1 MFAQTE
7 PTAAL
12 TAGPRRG
19 EILAGWRLT
28 DEQRAAATHD
38 GGHLLVVAGAGT
50 GKTTALTARLAHL
63 VGSGCDPGRILLLTF
78 SRRAA
83 AELLQRA
90 EASAGHAVAR
100 QAWGGT
106 FHAVANR
113 LLRRH
118 GPALGLDP
126 SFTVLDQGDAAGLLA
141 LVREELADVASGAGG
156 PTAQPRR
163 RRRAKP
169 ETMAAILSRVVNSR
183 TPVSTVVP
191 RHFPWC
197 TAELDDLKAT
207 FAGYTVRKRAAH
219 VLDFDDL
226 LLCWQALF
234 EAPGAGDELRGRF
247 DHVLVDEYQDT
258 NALQADLLAGLA
270 AGGARITAVGDDAQ
284 AIYGFRA
291 ADVRNILDFPS
302 RFQADIVR
310 LEQSQRSTPPLVAF
324 TNAVI
329 AEAPERHEKQ
339 LWSARSGA
347 ARPALVTC
355 ADEGAQSAAVCERLL
370 NHLERGT
377 PLRSQAVLVRTGH
390 HSDLLELEL
399 SVRGIPYVKYGGL
412 RFLEAAHVKDLV
424 AALRLVENPR
434 DEVAWSRV
442 LQLIDGVGPA
452 TARRVVLAATA
463 GGGDARIALVDR
475 APSLAAGLAAA
486 VGQLATALV
495 DAASPALVGRAGA
508 QVDRVRR
515 WLDPQVAARHGD
527 AAARLADLDQLAA
540 AAAGASSLGRFLVEL
555 ALDPPASTGDLA
567 GPPLRDDDVLT
578 ISTIHSAKGLEWDV
592 VHVLHLADGCVPSDM
607 ATGDDAAIEEERR
620 LLYVALTR
628 ARDALYAYVPLRYHH
643 HRRGRDDAHGYA
655 QRSRFLTPAALEHVD
670 HQGAAPVSDP
680 DPAASAP
687 GPAAGLAAVD
697 RRLASLFE

>member
-1 MFAQTE
+1 MFAT
-7 PTAAL
+7 TAASNGAEGL
-12 TAGPRRG
+12 T
-19 EILAGWRLT
+19 GWRLT

-50 GKTTALTARLAHL
+50 GKTTALTARLVHL

-83 AELLQRA
+83 GELLQRA
-90 EASAGHAVAR
+90 EAAAGHAVTR
-100 QAWGGT
+100 QTWGGT

-118 GPALGLDP
+118 GRALGLDP
-126 SFTVLDQGDAAGLLA
+126 SFTVLDAGDSAGLLA
-141 LVREELADVASGAGG
+141 LVREELAEAREADRTSAPAL
-156 PTAQPRR
+156 R

-183 TPVSTVVP
+183 TPVSAVVP

-197 TAELDDLKAT
+197 AAEIDDLRAT
-207 FAGYTVRKRAAH
+207 FAGYTARKRASQ

-226 LLCWQALF
+226 LLCWQALL
-234 EAPGAGDELRGRF
+234 EAPGAGEELRTRF

-258 NALQADLLAGLA
+258 NALQAEILAGLA
-270 AGGARITAVGDDAQ
+270 GGGARITAVGDDAQ

-302 RFQADIVR
+302 RFGAEVVR
-310 LEQSQRSTPPLVAF
+310 LEQSQRSTPPLLAF

-339 LWSARSGA
+339 LWSARAGSV
-347 ARPALVTC
+347 RPAIVTC
-355 ADEGAQSAAVCERLL
+355 ADEGVQSAAVCERLL
-370 NHLERGT
+370 DHLERGT
-377 PLRSQAVLVRTGH
+377 PLRGQAVLVRTGH
-390 HSDLLELEL
+390 HTDLLELEL

-452 TARRVVLAATA
+452 TARRMVLEATTN
-463 GGGDARIALVDR
+463 GFDARVALLDQPPQLTATV
-475 APSLAAGLAAA
+475 AAA
-486 VGQLATALV
+486 VTELASALV
-495 DAASPALVGRAGA
+495 DAASPEMVGRAGT
-508 QVDRVRR
+508 QVDRIRR
-515 WLDPQVAARHGD
+515 WLDPHVASRHGD
-527 AAARLADLDQLAA
+527 GAARLADLDQLTVV
-540 AAAGASSLGRFLVEL
+540 AAGAASLGHFLVDL

-567 GPPLRDDDVLT
+567 GPPLRDDDTLT
-578 ISTIHSAKGLEWDV
+578 VSTIHSAKGLEWDV

-607 ATGDDAAIEEERR
+607 ATGDDAGVEEERR

-628 ARDALYAYVPLRYHH
+628 ARDALYGYVPLRYHH

-655 QRSRFLTPAALEHVD
+655 QRSRFLTTATLEHVD
-670 HQGAAPVSDP
+670 HQGAAPSSDP
-680 DPAASAP
+680 E
-687 GPAAGLAAVD
+687 GPAPAGSPGAGLGAVD
-697 RRLASLFE
+697 RQLSALFE

>member
-1 MFAQTE
+1 MFA
-7 PTAAL
+7 L
-12 TAGPRRG
+12 TTSTS
-19 EILAGWRLT
+19 LAGWRLT
-28 DEQRAAATHD
+28 DEQRTAATYQ

-63 VGSGCDPGRILLLTF
+63 VARGVDPARILLLTF

-90 EASAGHAVAR
+90 EAATDQRVAR
-100 QAWGGT
+100 QTWGGT

-118 GPALGLDP
+118 GRALGLDP
-126 SFTVLDQGDAAGLLA
+126 SFTVLDQGDTAGLLA
-141 LVREELADVASGAGG
+141 LVREEARARAAPPSEAS
-156 PTAQPRR
+156 R

-183 TPVSTVVP
+183 TPVPAVVA

-197 TAELDDLKAT
+197 TPDLDELKAT
-207 FAGYTVRKRAAH
+207 FSAYTARKRAAQ

-234 EAPGAGDELRGRF
+234 DAPVVGDELRGRF

-258 NALQADLLAGLA
+258 NALQADLLVELA
-270 AGGARITAVGDDAQ
+270 AGGSRITAVGDDAQ

-302 RFQADIVR
+302 RFGAEIVR

-339 LWSARSGA
+339 LWSARSGT
-347 ARPALVTC
+347 ARPNLVTC

-370 NHLERGT
+370 DHLERGT

-399 SVRGIPYVKYGGL
+399 TVRHIPYIKYGGL
-412 RFLEAAHVKDLV
+412 RFLEAAHVKDLM
-424 AALRLVENPR
+424 AALRLLENPR
-434 DEVAWSRV
+434 DEVAWCRV

-452 TARRVVLAATA
+452 TARRISAAA
-463 GGGDARIALVDR
+463 AAEGGDARLALLER
-475 APSLAAGLAAA
+475 PPPLATAAAASVAELAAA
-486 VGQLATALV
+486 LVEASSADLA
-495 DAASPALVGRAGA
+495 GRAGA
-508 QVDRVRR
+508 QVERVRV
-515 WLDPQVAARHGD
+515 WLDPVVAARHGD
-527 AAARLADLDQLAA
+527 GTARLADLDRLGSAA
-540 AAAGASSLGRFLVEL
+540 AASASLGRFLVEL

-567 GPPLRDDDVLT
+567 GPPLLDDDVLT
-578 ISTIHSAKGLEWDV
+578 VSTIHSAKGLEWDV
-592 VHVLHLADGCVPSDM
+592 VHVLHLVDGNIPSDM
-607 ATGDDAAIEEERR
+607 ATGDADEIEEERR

-628 ARDALYAYVPLRYHH
+628 ARDALYGYVPLRYHH

-655 QRSRFLTPAALEHVD
+655 QASRFLTPSALRHVD
-670 HQGAAPVSDP
+670 HQGAAPVVDP
-680 DPAASAP
+680 DPEAATQSP
-687 GPAAGLAAVD
+687 VSGMGAVD
-697 RRLASLFE
+697 RRLATLFE

>member
-1 MFAQTE
+1 MFA
-7 PTAAL
+7 PTTTTL
-12 TAGPRRG
+12 D
-19 EILAGWRLT
+19 GWRLT
-28 DEQRAAATHD
+28 DEQRAAAIHD

-63 VGSGCDPGRILLLTF
+63 VARGVDPARILLLTF

-90 EASAGHAVAR
+90 EAATDQRVAR
-100 QAWGGT
+100 QTWGGT

-113 LLRRH
+113 LLRHH
-118 GPALGLDP
+118 GWALGLDP

-141 LVREELADVASGAGG
+141 LVREELADQARARENPHRGEPAREAPSPPDGV
-156 PTAQPRR
+156 R

-183 TPVSTVVP
+183 TPVSATVA

-197 TAELDDLKAT
+197 TPDLDDLKAIFT
-207 FAGYTVRKRAAH
+207 AYTARKRAAH

-234 EAPGAGDELRGRF
+234 DVPVVGDELRGRF

-258 NALQADLLAGLA
+258 NALQADLLAELA
-270 AGGARITAVGDDAQ
+270 AGGSRITAVGDDAQ

-291 ADVRNILDFPS
+291 ADVRNILDFPA
-302 RFQADIVR
+302 RFGSEVVR

-329 AEAPERHEKQ
+329 AEAPERHEKE
-339 LWSARSGA
+339 LWSARTGT

-370 NHLERGT
+370 DHLERGT
-377 PLRSQAVLVRTGH
+377 ALRSQAVLVRTGH

-399 SVRGIPYVKYGGL
+399 TVRHIPYVKYGGL
-412 RFLEAAHVKDLV
+412 RFLEAAHVKDFM

-434 DEVAWSRV
+434 DEVAWSRL
-442 LQLIDGVGPA
+442 LQLVDGVGAA
-452 TARRVVLAATA
+452 TARRVLAAA
-463 GGGDARIALVDR
+463 CVDGGDARLALLER
-475 APSLAAGLAAA
+475 PPPLAAA
-486 VGQLATALV
+486 VAAPVADLAA
-495 DAASPALVGRAGA
+495 ALVGASSPGLNGMVGA
-508 QVDRVRR
+508 QVERVRC
-515 WLDPQVAARHGD
+515 WLDPIVAARHGD
-527 AAARLADLDQLAA
+527 GTARLADLDRLAA
-540 AAAGASSLGRFLVEL
+540 AAAASPSLGRFLVEL

-567 GPPLRDDDVLT
+567 GPPMLDDDVLT

-592 VHVLHLADGCVPSDM
+592 VHVLHLADGNIPSDM
-607 ATGDDAAIEEERR
+607 STGDAAEIEEERR

-628 ARDALYAYVPLRYHH
+628 ARDALYGYVPLRYHH

-655 QRSRFLTPAALEHVD
+655 QHSRFLTPAVLEHVD
-670 HQGAAPVSDP
+670 HQGAAPLADP
-680 DPAASAP
+680 DSRGVPT
-687 GPAAGLAAVD
+687 GAAGGLGAVD
-697 RRLASLFE
+697 RRLATLFQ

>member
-1 MFAQTE
+1 MFAST
-7 PTAAL
+7 PV
-12 TAGPRRG
+12 P
-19 EILAGWRLT
+19 LAGWRLT
-28 DEQRAAATHD
+28 DEQRAAASHD
-38 GGHLLVVAGAGT
+38 GGHLLIVAGAGT

-63 VGSGCDPGRILLLTF
+63 VAGRVDPSRILLLTF

-90 EASAGHAVAR
+90 AAATGPAVAR
-100 QAWGGT
+100 HTWGGT

-118 GPALGLDP
+118 GRALGLDP

-141 LVREELADVASGAGG
+141 LVREEVGDLPADQQPAAAVAA
-156 PTAQPRR
+156 AAEARR
-163 RRRAKP
+163 RRTRP
-169 ETMAAILSRVVNSR
+169 DTMATILSRVVNSR
-183 TPVSTVVP
+183 TPVSAVVA

-197 TAELDDLKAT
+197 APDLDVLKAT
-207 FAGYTVRKRAAH
+207 FSAYTARKRAAQL
-219 VLDFDDL
+219 LDFDDL

-234 EAPGAGDELRGRF
+234 EAPAVGAELRGRF

-258 NALQADLLAGLA
+258 NALQADLLAELA
-270 AGGARITAVGDDAQ
+270 QGGARITAVGDDAQ

-291 ADVRNILDFPS
+291 ADVRNILDFPA
-302 RFQADIVR
+302 RFGADVVR
-310 LEQSQRSTPPLVAF
+310 LEQTQRSTPPLVAF

-339 LWSARSGA
+339 LWSARSGTT
-347 ARPALVTC
+347 RPALVTC

-370 NHLERGT
+370 DHLERGT

-399 SVRGIPYVKYGGL
+399 SVRNIPYVKYGGL
-412 RFLEAAHVKDLV
+412 RFLEAAHVKDLM

-434 DEVAWSRV
+434 DEVAWARA

-452 TARRVVLAATA
+452 TARRVLAAASA
-463 GGGDARIALVDR
+463 GGGDARLALLQR
-475 APSLAAGLAAA
+475 PPALAEPVAAAVAELAAA
-486 VGQLATALV
+486 LVEASSAPLA
-495 DAASPALVGRAGA
+495 GNAGA
-508 QVDRVRR
+508 QVERIRC
-515 WLDPQVAARHGD
+515 WLDPMVAARHGD
-527 AAARLADLDQLAA
+527 AAARLADLDRLA
-540 AAAGASSLGRFLVEL
+540 AAAGASPSLGQFLVEL

-567 GPPLRDDDVLT
+567 GPPMLDDDVLT

-592 VHVLHLADGCVPSDM
+592 VHVLHLADGNIPSDM
-607 ATGDDAAIEEERR
+607 ATGDDAEIEEERR

-628 ARDALYAYVPLRYHH
+628 ARDALYGYVPLRYHH
-643 HRRGRDDAHGYA
+643 HRRARDDAHGYA
-655 QRSRFLTPAALEHVD
+655 QRSRFLTPAVLEHVD
-670 HQGAAPVSDP
+670 HQGAAPVHDDGTDP
-680 DPAASAP
+680 GGVAAP
-687 GPAAGLAAVD
+687 CGLGAVD

>member
-1 MFAQTE
+1 MFDIATSSAE
-7 PTAAL
+7 ENL
-12 TAGPRRG
+12 G
-19 EILAGWRLT
+19 GWRLT
-28 DEQRAAATHD
+28 DEQRLAATHD

-63 VGSGCDPGRILLLTF
+63 VGIGCDPGRILLLTF

-90 EASAGHAVAR
+90 EAAAGRAVAR
-100 QAWGGT
+100 QTWGGT

-118 GPALGLDP
+118 GRAIGLDQ
-126 SFTVLDQGDAAGLLA
+126 SFTVLDSGDTAGLLA
-141 LVREELADVASGAGG
+141 LVREDLAAEAEGTSARGL
-156 PTAQPRR
+156 R

-183 TPVSTVVP
+183 TAVSAVVP

-197 TAELDDLKAT
+197 TPELDDLKAT
-207 FAGYTVRKRAAH
+207 FTGYTARKRASQ

-226 LLCWQALF
+226 LLCWQALL
-234 EAPGAGDELRGRF
+234 EAPGAGEEVRGRF

-258 NALQADLLAGLA
+258 NAMQAELLAGLA

-302 RFQADIVR
+302 RFGAEVLR
-310 LEQSQRSTPPLVAF
+310 LEQSQRSTPPLLAF

-339 LWSARSGA
+339 LWSARHGTV
-347 ARPALVTC
+347 RPSLVTC

-370 NHLERGT
+370 DHLERGT
-377 PLRSQAVLVRTGH
+377 PLRGQAVLVRTGH

-452 TARRVVLAATA
+452 TARRVVLAATTS
-463 GGGDARIALVDR
+463 GLDPRVALLDR
-475 APSLAAGLAAA
+475 PPQLTATVVSAVAELAA
-486 VGQLATALV
+486 ALV
-495 DAASPALVGRAGA
+495 DAASPEMAGRAST
-508 QVDRVRR
+508 QVDRVRL
-515 WLDPQVAARHGD
+515 WLDPHVACRHGD
-527 AAARLADLDQLAA
+527 GAARLADLDQLAA
-540 AAAGASSLGRFLVEL
+540 AAAEAATLGHFLVDL
-555 ALDPPASTGDLA
+555 ALDPPTSTGDLA

-578 ISTIHSAKGLEWDV
+578 VSTIHSAKGLEWDV

-607 ATGDDAAIEEERR
+607 ATGDEAGVEEERR

-628 ARDALYAYVPLRYHH
+628 ARDALYGYVPLRYHH

-655 QRSRFLTPAALEHVD
+655 QRSRFLTTAALEHVD
-670 HQGAAPVSDP
+670 HHGAAPSP
-680 DPAASAP
+680 DPAAAHTAGPAP
-687 GPAAGLAAVD
+687 GLDTVD
-697 RRLASLFE
+697 RRLSALFE